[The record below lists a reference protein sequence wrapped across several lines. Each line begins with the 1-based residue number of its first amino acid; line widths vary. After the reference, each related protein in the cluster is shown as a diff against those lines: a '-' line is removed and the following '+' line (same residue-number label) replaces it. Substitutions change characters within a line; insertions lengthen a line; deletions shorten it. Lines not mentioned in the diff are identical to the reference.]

1 MDTPPLLV
9 RIEDGVAT
17 LTLNRP
23 AALNSLDAALRN
35 ALVAALGEMDARA
48 DVAAIVLTGSGRAF
62 CAGLDVKE
70 MSRSGDS
77 VAANIGAADIG
88 AAIGAL
94 GTPIIAAI
102 NGLAVTGGFE
112 ITLACDMVVAAE
124 SAWFQDT
131 HAKVGL
137 LPGWGLSQR
146 LPRVV
151 GPYRAKE
158 ISLSA
163 RRVSAAEAAALGFVN
178 RVVPD
183 DELVA
188 EAEALGR
195 EIARW
200 PTAHVRRIKSL
211 IDRGYD
217 MTLGDA
223 LAFEIAEARSLNAQ
237 VAFGPDGASAGEN

>member
-1 MDTPPLLV
+1 MDAAPLLV
-9 RIEDGVAT
+9 RIEHGVAT

-23 AALNSLDAALRN
+23 EALNSLNAALR
-35 ALVAALGEMDARA
+35 AGLVAALRELDARQ

-70 MSRSGDS
+70 MSGSGSS
-77 VAANIGAADIG
+77 VATNIGDADIG
-88 AAIGAL
+88 AAMAAL
-94 GTPIIAAI
+94 DTPIIGAI

-112 ITLACDMVVAAE
+112 ITLACDMVIAAE

-131 HAKVGL
+131 HAKLGL

-146 LPRVV
+146 LPRVA

-163 RRVSAAEAAALGFVN
+163 RRVPATEAASLGFVN
-178 RVVPD
+178 RIVPD
-183 DELVA
+183 EVLVG

-195 EIARW
+195 SIAQW
-200 PTAHVRRIKSL
+200 PIEHVRKIKSV
-211 IDRGYD
+211 IDRGYG
-217 MTLGDA
+217 MTMAEA
-223 LAFEIAEARSLNAQ
+223 LTFEIAEARAVNLRATMGQ
-237 VAFGPDGASAGEN
+237 APIKP